1 MANPNIAGSSL
12 KIFGVTDYITPGVTT
27 ALVFLPNPASSNQVF
42 KINQIVA
49 ANVNG
54 TSAVDCTVSLYTNG
68 AVAKNSAPS
77 SGTAYPIASTVS
89 VPPDASLIVMDKTSA
104 MYLMEGNSI
113 TVTSGTAS
121 GIAYTISYEILDG
134 PAT

>member
-1 MANPNIAGSSL
+1 MTTVNIA
-12 KIFGVTDYITPGVTT
+12 
-27 ALVFLPNPASSNQVF
+27 AASSIIGTTTYLTPSAITAVVLLNNTATSAAVY

-54 TSAVDCTVSLYTNG
+54 TSAVDTTVSIYSNG
-68 AVAKNSAPS
+68 AQTQGNAPS

-89 VPPDASLIVMDKTSA
+89 VPPDASLVVVDKTTA
-104 MYLMEGNSI
+104 VYLMEGQSI

-121 GIAYTISYEILDG
+121 GITYSISYEIIS
-134 PAT
+134 